1 MGDRT
6 DEKIMYIYKGKLTT
20 LSVKFEFYIDNEI
33 PIYSSQD
40 TNDISLIELENN
52 GMIVIVSKDAL
63 DKLGYKHI
71 ELCVWHR
78 LINTIYKNV
87 YYADMCVAYWY
98 GFSNTISV
106 IDNKDREKRLEDL
119 LVSNKDVSIP
129 IKSDILNKLKFI
141 EIGEIA

>member
-20 LSVKFEFYIDNEI
+20 LSVKLEFYIDNEI

-78 LINTIYKNV
+78 LIKMFI
-87 YYADMCVAYWY
+87 MLICVWHTGMDSAIQYQ
-98 GFSNTISV
+98 
-106 IDNKDREKRLEDL
+106 
-119 LVSNKDVSIP
+119 
-129 IKSDILNKLKFI
+129 
-141 EIGEIA
+141 

>member
-1 MGDRT
+1 
-6 DEKIMYIYKGKLTT
+6 
-20 LSVKFEFYIDNEI
+20 
-33 PIYSSQD
+33 
-40 TNDISLIELENN
+40 
-52 GMIVIVSKDAL
+52 
-63 DKLGYKHI
+63 
-71 ELCVWHR
+71 
-78 LINTIYKNV
+78 
-87 YYADMCVAYWY
+87 MCVAYWY